1 MDRSPHLDV
10 TSLPLGG
17 LLPGGAQEMVIDI
30 VAVAVFCVFGLPIF
44 VSTTWAVKVYVP
56 AVVALPEI
64 TPVDFLSLRPGGN
77 GLDPEANDHL

>member
-1 MDRSPHLDV
+1 MVRSPQLDM
-10 TSLPLGG
+10 TSTSMGG
-17 LLPGGAQEMVIDI
+17 LTPGNAQEMVIDS

-44 VSTTWAVKVYVP
+44 VSTTWAVKEYVP

-77 GLDPEANDHL
+77 GADPEANDHL